1 MIMMRDREAG
11 ELFSGTGDL
20 GCAERAFYD
29 LLIKNKKATLEDVR
43 NKLYPNRSDEK
54 VTYDSAYRKIVT
66 ARHNVIAALSK
77 RGGIVNEIK
86 TGTAKTWVYEG
97 KDLLKDERVVVDT
110 KIIRKLVEMFEASS
124 DMIPFSISAHFLQ
137 NTNLV
142 WSLRDNVTGNKIIY
156 GDGNPKLKGLDLI
169 PELYEHIVKQH
180 VLQFKYHPFGK
191 KPYSPI
197 IHPHVLK
204 LYNDRWFLL
213 GYSKKKDS
221 EEYNIS
227 NIALDRIES
236 RLYVKT
242 DVAYKPCGKGMYERF
257 FEGRIG
263 VSGKETDTPD
273 EIVIRAHSSYAY
285 GLITTKPLHHTQT
298 IVHEYDENI
307 GYGEIS
313 IRAVWNDELCG
324 NIMRY
329 GKLFEIVSPSEIRT
343 AMKEKLT
350 EALGQYVHCSCH

>member
-1 MIMMRDREAG
+1 MIRNKEKG
-11 ELFSGTGDL
+11 ELFSGIGNL

-29 LLIKNKKATLEDVR
+29 LLIKNKKVTLEEVR
-43 NKLYPNRSDEK
+43 NILHPNRTDSK
-54 VTYDSAYRKIVT
+54 ITYDETYKKIIT
-66 ARHNVIAALSK
+66 ARSNVIFAISQK
-77 RGGIVNEIK
+77 GGIVNEIK
-86 TGTAKTWVYEG
+86 NGVTKLWTYEG
-97 KDLLKDERVVVDT
+97 KDLLKEERVLSDT
-110 KIIRKLVEMFEASS
+110 KIIRKLVEMFETSS
-124 DMIPFSISAHFLQ
+124 DMIPFSISAHFLE
-137 NTNLV
+137 NTNLI
-142 WSLRDNVTGNKIIY
+142 WSLKDNATGSKIVY
-156 GDGNPKLKGLDLI
+156 GEGNPMLKGLELI

-204 LYNDRWFLL
+204 LYNSRWFLL

-236 RLYVKT
+236 KLYIKT
-242 DVAYKPCGKGMYERF
+242 DVAYKPCEKGMYERF
-257 FEGRIG
+257 FEERVG
-263 VSGKETDTPD
+263 VSGKNTDMPV
-273 EIVIRAHSSYAY
+273 EIIIRAHSSYAY
-285 GLITTKPLHHTQT
+285 GLITTKPLHHTQI

-307 GYGEIS
+307 GYGDVA

-329 GKLFEIVSPSEIRT
+329 GKLFEIVSPSEVRI

-350 EALGQYVHCSCH
+350 ETLGMYACY